1 MRSFLNDH
9 KEIMQQQHQDFEI
22 EKKQFNEM
30 NNRMDVE
37 KEKVKGE
44 RVKIENEIKS
54 IMALNDDL
62 YRI

>member
-1 MRSFLNDH
+1 
-9 KEIMQQQHQDFEI
+9 
-22 EKKQFNEM
+22 M